1 MQTYNVDLPDSVIE
15 KIREQAL
22 LIALDKPAA
31 AMQWYERIFDK
42 IFSLELMPERCSE
55 APESQYFTYLIRQ
68 LVIGDY
74 RVLFRVVGDT
84 VRILDF
90 KGGRENKPSL

>member
-1 MQTYNVDLPDSVIE
+1 
-15 KIREQAL
+15 
-22 LIALDKPAA
+22 
-31 AMQWYERIFDK
+31 
-42 IFSLELMPERCSE
+42 MPERCSE
-55 APESQYFTYLIRQ
+55 APESQYFTYVIRQ